1 VLITALIAHIY
12 LALITRG
19 PIKNDMRTLL
29 VAGSR
34 TTVAL
39 PRMPGVVMLARELKT
54 LGFRVLRLAKRA
66 KPTAK

>member
-1 VLITALIAHIY
+1 M
-12 LALITRG
+12 
-19 PIKNDMRTLL
+19 KNDMRTLL

-54 LGFRVLRLAKRA
+54 LGFRLFRLAKRP
-66 KPTAK
+66 KSTAK